1 MKLSDFK
8 GMSVKDLSSKAN
20 ELKGQIFEASIK
32 NRIGQ
37 LSNPLV
43 IRQLRRDLARVLTV
57 LSQKRNG

>member
-8 GMSVKDLSSKAN
+8 GMSVKDLNSKAN

-32 NRIGQ
+32 NKIGQ
-37 LSNPLV
+37 LSNPLT
-43 IRQLRRDLARVLTV
+43 IRQMRRDLARVLTV